1 MTQLK
6 GESFQQKLPILTEQI
21 RTNMRHIARRQWRL
35 WSTAAFVT
43 MLLTVGIASFAFPG
57 LMAQDSTSFLK
68 EAVRGLIGIVLV
80 FIFYVVHQQLQISR
94 VQQLL
99 ANQLDAMTQIE
110 LRTEEVYQ
118 IAVLDPL
125 TGIHNRRFGEQRLS
139 VEMARAQRF
148 GSPLS
153 VVMLDLDHLKQV
165 NDNLGHAAGDELIK
179 YFASRLVRAIRGCDL
194 AVRLGGDEFLLILPE
209 CKSDE
214 IHHVLSRLT
223 GMTFE
228 FNEIFREVTF
238 SSGWTAYKT
247 GDSLD
252 ELLERAD
259 QSLYGNKRA
268 KNVSAEVEAY
278 QNDKDN
284 HTIIGT

>member
-1 MTQLK
+1 MTHLEP
-6 GESFQQKLPILTEQI
+6 ESFQQKLPILTEQI
-21 RTNMRHIARRQWRL
+21 RTNMRRIARRQWRL

-43 MLLTVGIASFAFPG
+43 MLLTVGIASFTFPG
-57 LMAQDSTSFLK
+57 LMLHDSTSFLK
-68 EAVRGLIGIVLV
+68 EAVRGLIGIVLL

-94 VQQLL
+94 VQELL
-99 ANQLDAMTQIE
+99 ANQLEAISQIE

-153 VVMLDLDHLKQV
+153 VAMLDLDHLKQV

-179 YFASRLVRAIRGCDL
+179 YFASRLVKAIRGCDL

-209 CKSDE
+209 CKSDD
-214 IHHVLSRLT
+214 IHHVLGRLT
-223 GMTFE
+223 AMKFAY
-228 FNEIFREVTF
+228 NEMFRIVTF
-238 SSGWTAYKT
+238 SSGWAHYQA
-247 GDSLD
+247 GDSLG
-252 ELLERAD
+252 ELLGRAD
-259 QSLYGNKRA
+259 ESLYGNKRA
-268 KNVSAEVEAY
+268 KRVSEAEVCV
-278 QNDKDN
+278 KDN
-284 HTIIGT
+284 

>member
-6 GESFQQKLPILTEQI
+6 PASVQMKLPILTEQI
-21 RTNMRHIARRQWRL
+21 RTNMSRIARQQWRL

-57 LMAQDSTSFLK
+57 LMLQDSTSFLK
-68 EAVRGLIGIVLV
+68 EAVRGLIGIVLL

-94 VQQLL
+94 VQELL
-99 ANQLDAMTQIE
+99 SNQLEAMTQME

-139 VEMARAQRF
+139 VEMDRAQRF

-165 NDNLGHAAGDELIK
+165 NDNLGHAAGDELIR
-179 YFASRLVRAIRGCDL
+179 YFANRLVKAIRGCDL

-214 IHHVLSRLT
+214 IHHVLGRLT
-223 GMTFE
+223 AMNFVYNETFRA
-228 FNEIFREVTF
+228 FTF
-238 SSGWTAYKT
+238 SSGWTGHQT

-252 ELLERAD
+252 ELLRRAD
-259 QSLYGNKRA
+259 ESLYGNKHGKR
-268 KNVSAEVEAY
+268 VSAEAEVY
-278 QNDKDN
+278 LKD
-284 HTIIGT
+284 I